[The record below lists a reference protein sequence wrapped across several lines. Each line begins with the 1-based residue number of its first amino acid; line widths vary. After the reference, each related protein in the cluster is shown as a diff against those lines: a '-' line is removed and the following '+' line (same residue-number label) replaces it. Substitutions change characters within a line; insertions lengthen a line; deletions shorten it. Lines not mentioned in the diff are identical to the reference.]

1 MVKKALFLAAIILVA
16 LMFFG
21 CAKTYTIRTTDGKEY
36 VSQGAP
42 DLTNDRF
49 IRFETTAGRK
59 VLIKQD
65 EISTIHE
72 N

>member
-1 MVKKALFLAAIILVA
+1 MKNGWYFAAIALSVLV
-16 LMFFG
+16 LLG
-21 CAKTYTIRTTDGKEY
+21 CSKTYTIRTVDGKEY
-36 VSQGAP
+36 TSQGAP
-42 DLTNDRF
+42 DLTNDQF
-49 IRFETTAGRK
+49 IKFETTSGRK

>member
-1 MVKKALFLAAIILVA
+1 MKATLKIAIILS
-16 LMFFG
+16 LFFICFG
-21 CAKTYTIRTTDGKEY
+21 CSSTYTIRTKDGKEY
-36 VSQGAP
+36 TSQGAP
-42 DLTNDRF
+42 DMTNDKF

-65 EISTIHE
+65 EVSTIEE